1 MALKIPSP
9 PAGFP
14 TTESVT
20 CVPRLFVPLSVW
32 QKLHA
37 YVGACPVEINGFGLL
52 EPHGFDL
59 MVTDVFITDQTVGP
73 AHADVDPMVLAAY
86 MTECIRQGIDT
97 SKMRLQWHSHVNMQ
111 AYFSGVDTNNID
123 RYAGEWMISMVLNK
137 AGQFEARLDTYR
149 PFRSTAPIEVVVL
162 VPSDSVLDA
171 QVHNE
176 IAAKV
181 KTVGILRKRPVEST
195 TPPATTASDGSRI
208 IVYGTPETTVS
219 S

>member
-59 MVTDVFITDQTVGP
+59 MVTESQI
-73 AHADVDPMVLAAY
+73 
-86 MTECIRQGIDT
+86 
-97 SKMRLQWHSHVNMQ
+97 K
-111 AYFSGVDTNNID
+111 
-123 RYAGEWMISMVLNK
+123 
-137 AGQFEARLDTYR
+137 
-149 PFRSTAPIEVVVL
+149 
-162 VPSDSVLDA
+162 
-171 QVHNE
+171 
-176 IAAKV
+176 
-181 KTVGILRKRPVEST
+181 ST
-195 TPPATTASDGSRI
+195 TAEILAKIGEQLKINKDAKNTKK
-208 IVYGTPETTVS
+208 IVTIFKFKC
-219 S
+219 